1 MAVHDLESWVSYAQG
16 VDVAMDMTKLNLRNW
31 FCAGGN
37 APLSGAGPWGAGSW
51 SIRPINIGDEVYRLF
66 PTPPSI
72 VGIGF
77 RWKSSENPSSNPFLE
92 FVKSGSYFFALDT
105 LGTGGSAGA
114 GRLRYNLGSGMFDT
128 TVVVADGAWH
138 YIEATVDVV
147 NKKIWL
153 SVDGVAI
160 LTNTTMTYGSVT
172 SCDRIYFLDQGTSG
186 VLGNFADIYITTG
199 QTTLLG
205 PQRVEGFLP
214 NADGSHS
221 DFVPKSGST
230 HYTQVDD
237 AGGHNGVT
245 DYVRSDTVNA
255 RDSYDHAAMSGTGT
269 VNAVVV
275 TAVVDKDSNPARS
288 IAATID
294 DGVGT
299 PVVLTT
305 LGVGS
310 FSPKLAQVVAETNP
324 AGGAWTIAA
333 VNAAEPGVKVTT

>member
-1 MAVHDLESWVSYAQG
+1 MAVHDLESWVSFADTVG
-16 VDVAMDMTKLNLRNW
+16 ASANMTALNLRNW
-31 FCAGGN
+31 FAVGT
-37 APLSGAGPWGAGSW
+37 APLWAAGPWGAGSW
-51 SIRPINIGDEVYRLF
+51 AIQPLNIGSEVYRLF

-77 RWKSSENPSSNPFLE
+77 RWKSSENPSSNPFLQ
-92 FVKSGSYFFALDT
+92 FVKAGSYFFALDT
-105 LGTGGSAGA
+105 QGTGGTAGA
-114 GRLRYNLGSGMFDT
+114 GRLRYNLGSGMIDT

-160 LTNTTMTYGSVT
+160 LTNATMTYGSVT

-186 VLGNFADIYITTG
+186 VLGSFADIYFTTG

-221 DFVPKSGST
+221 DFVPSGGGS
-230 HYTQVDD
+230 HFSKVDE
-237 AGGHNGVT
+237 APHNGVT

-255 RDSYDHAAMSGTGT
+255 RDSFDHAAMAGTGT
-269 VNAVVV
+269 VKAVVV
-275 TAVVDKDSNPARS
+275 SAVVDKDSNPARS

-333 VNAAEPGVKVTT
+333 VNAAEPGVKVTA